1 MKIEEAKKILNENGY
16 VLLDEVFGFSA
27 EEMLEA
33 GAEYEDVMAFGGL
46 VE

>member
-27 EEMLEA
+27 EEKQEKLKK
-33 GAEYEDVMAFGGL
+33 EYCK
-46 VE
+46 